1 MLHRLFIRETLETMG
16 VTTPTHCLWRAPRMR
31 SHGSAKTNVYQR
43 RLLIRRV
50 RQQGWTQRQAA
61 EALGVSVR
69 TVAKW
74 LARDRTAL
82 ADRSSRPA
90 RQPRRTSGA
99 AERAIVALRQ
109 TRATAWQIS
118 AALRMPR
125 STVTRVLAR
134 VGLNR
139 VALVEP
145 TGPVQRYEWPHVGDL
160 LHIDL
165 KRLGRVVGI
174 GHRIHGDRRRRARRV
189 GWEFLHV
196 AIDDATR
203 LTYAEVL
210 AADDAGA
217 CAAFLRRTLTWFRR
231 RGVRIRRL
239 LTDNA
244 MTYRSRAFC
253 GVCRTWA
260 VRQRYTRPY
269 RPQTNGKA
277 ERFIQTLLR
286 EWAYRVPY
294 RSSTRRTAALGPYLR
309 FYNHRRPHASLGR
322 RSPWMRF
329 QEVA

>member
-1 MLHRLFIRETLETMG
+1 
-16 VTTPTHCLWRAPRMR
+16 MR

-50 RQQGWTQRQAA
+50 RQQGWTQRRAA

-82 ADRSSRPA
+82 ADRSSRPH
-90 RQPRRTSGA
+90 RQPRRVPAPLEA
-99 AERAIVALRQ
+99 AILALRR

-118 AALRMPR
+118 AALRVPR

-134 VGLNR
+134 AGVNR
-139 VALVEP
+139 VALLEP
-145 TGPVQRYEWPHVGDL
+145 VGPVQRYEWPHVGDL
-160 LHIDL
+160 LHVDL
-165 KRLGRVVGI
+165 KRLGRIDGI
-174 GHRIHGDRRRRARRV
+174 GHRIHGDRRRRHRKA
-189 GWEFLHV
+189 GYEFLHV

-210 AADDAGA
+210 VADDASA
-217 CAAFLRRTLTWFRR
+217 CAAFLRRTLTWFHR

-244 MTYRSRAFC
+244 MAYRARAFC
-253 GVCRTWA
+253 AVCRTWA
-260 VRQRYTRPY
+260 VQQRYTRPY

-277 ERFIQTLLR
+277 ERFIHTLLR

-294 RSSTRRTAALGPYLR
+294 RSSARRTAALRPYLR

-322 RSPWMRF
+322 RSPWRRF
-329 QEVA
+329 QEAA

>member
-1 MLHRLFIRETLETMG
+1 MRQLIAT
-16 VTTPTHCLWRAPRMR
+16 RA
-31 SHGSAKTNVYQR
+31 
-43 RLLIRRV
+43 
-50 RQQGWTQRQAA
+50 QQGWTYRQIAT
-61 EALGVSVR
+61 ALDISVR

-74 LARDRTAL
+74 VARARQATL
-82 ADRSSRPA
+82 TDRSSRPH
-90 RQPRRTSGA
+90 RQPRRLA
-99 AERAIVALRQ
+99 APTEAAIVALRR

-118 AALRMPR
+118 AALRIPR

-139 VALVEP
+139 VALLEP
-145 TGPVQRYEWPHVGDL
+145 VPPVQRYEWPHVGDL

-165 KRLGRVVGI
+165 KRLGRVTRV
-174 GHRIHGDRRRRARRV
+174 GHRIHGDRRRRGRRV
-189 GWEFLHV
+189 GWEYLHV

-210 AADDAGA
+210 AADDAIA
-217 CAAFLRRTLTWFRR
+217 CAAFLRRTVAWFRR

-244 MTYRSRAFC
+244 MAYRARAVAT
-253 GVCRTWA
+253 VCRTWA
-260 VRQRYTRPY
+260 IRHRFTRPY

-294 RSSTRRTAALGPYLR
+294 RSSARRTSALRPYLR
-309 FYNHRRPHASLGR
+309 FYNHQRPHTSLGR

-329 QEVA
+329 QEAA